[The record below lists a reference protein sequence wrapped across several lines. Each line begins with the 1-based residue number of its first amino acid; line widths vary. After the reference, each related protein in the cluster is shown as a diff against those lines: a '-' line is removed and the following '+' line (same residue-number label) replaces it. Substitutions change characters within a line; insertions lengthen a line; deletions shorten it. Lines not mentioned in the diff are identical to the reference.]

1 MYIKYKDIKDKTI
14 DEIKEQIG
22 ENTLLMSGDE
32 FNSGG
37 KEIEGVPIAVT
48 PDGEEPI
55 EESLIDNNIKEE
67 EIYGRFFSNCW

>member
-14 DEIKEQIG
+14 DEIKAEVG

-48 PDGEEPI
+48 PDGEEPVEEPI
-55 EESLIDNNIKEE
+55 EENFNPSITTS
-67 EIYGRFFSNCW
+67 Y

>member
-48 PDGEEPI
+48 PDGEEPV

-67 EIYGRFFSNCW
+67 EI

>member
-14 DEIKEQIG
+14 DEIKAEVG

-48 PDGEEPI
+48 PDGEERRKD
-55 EESLIDNNIKEE
+55 ETYLALLNSLKPKATNLTI
-67 EIYGRFFSNCW
+67 

>member
-14 DEIKEQIG
+14 DEIKAEVG
-22 ENTLLMSGDE
+22 ENTLLMSGYE

-55 EESLIDNNIKEE
+55 EESIEE
-67 EIYGRFFSNCW
+67 MINSV